1 MADYLSLI
9 QAFPPGDP
17 REEADKALTL
27 DCCRRYG
34 PLVLTREALAAHI
47 TSSALVLS
55 PDRRWV
61 LMAWHNIYRSWAWV
75 GGHADGDGDLL
86 RVALREAAEE
96 TGVSGL
102 TPLQQAPAS
111 LEVLTVC
118 RHQKRGREVSA
129 HLHLN
134 LAFLLTAPRQG
145 QRLEA
150 KPDENSGVAW
160 LPAGELDRWC
170 TEAEMLP
177 VYHRL
182 LERASAL

>member
-1 MADYLSLI
+1 MAQHLPQL
-9 QAFPPGDP
+9 GLGGGP
-17 REEADKALTL
+17 R
-27 DCCRRYG
+27 RRGRG
-34 PLVLTREALAAHI
+34 PAK
-47 TSSALVLS
+47 
-55 PDRRWV
+55 
-61 LMAWHNIYRSWAWV
+61 
-75 GGHADGDGDLL
+75 
-86 RVALREAAEE
+86 EAAEE

-102 TPLQQAPAS
+102 VPLQQAPAS

-118 RHQKRGREVSA
+118 QHQKRGREVSA

-134 LAFLLTAPRQG
+134 LTFLLTAPRQG